1 MSEVISFRLDPD
13 NPREASAILVIQAWK
28 DKGFSVRQIMVEALL
43 KLETNKSDES
53 LSDLFRKLDEISV
66 QIEGISSNNLV
77 VINEVGESSDE
88 GLSPQFMQSIKLSV
102 LPGLQSNHNF
112 ESTYCTRT

>member
-43 KLETNKSDES
+43 KLETNRSDES
-53 LSDLFRKLDEISV
+53 LSGLYRKMEEISV
-66 QIEGISSNNLV
+66 QIEAISNNNP
-77 VINEVGESSDE
+77 VIINNNGESPDE
-88 GLSPQFMQSIKLSV
+88 RLSHQFMQSIKISV
-102 LPGLQSNHNF
+102 LPGLRSKDQN
-112 ESTYCTRT
+112 